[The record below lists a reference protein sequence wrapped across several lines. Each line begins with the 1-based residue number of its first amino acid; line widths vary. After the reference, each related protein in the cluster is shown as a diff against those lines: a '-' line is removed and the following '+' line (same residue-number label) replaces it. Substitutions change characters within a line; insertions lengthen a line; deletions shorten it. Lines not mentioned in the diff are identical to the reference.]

1 MKEYKVS
8 VFRSDTLVYNI
19 TAKNE
24 EDARMIGREMAE
36 QNVTPVTHYT
46 RELKSY
52 VKNENK

>member
-24 EDARMIGREMAE
+24 EDARMRGREMAE